1 MQITVYRLS
10 LLLLASFWIGSCS
23 SSQKSDLIQVN
34 SNTQP
39 VDNTQVVDGN
49 HASEGALNGLPVR
62 YVLGN
67 AIQFNTVS
75 ELEQRASL
83 IIIGKTTANFED
95 SQVRNIEESKQNE
108 LDFQP
113 NQSITIKDAAG
124 LPVGFYSIT
133 SVKINKVLK
142 GSTDL
147 KEINVI
153 QAGAVSSDGSGK
165 QIIIANE
172 GSTPLQKNLKYILFL
187 AKVDTKDYPGAGN
200 NTYSILS
207 INQGKFNLD
216 QKDVTESKEEVKSS
230 QYKALKKQVSEK
242 YKKDF
247 DSSPE

>member
-1 MQITVYRLS
+1 MRIAIHRLS
-10 LLLLASFWIGSCS
+10 FLLLTSFWIYSCS
-23 SSQKSDLIQVN
+23 SGQKSNLIQAN
-34 SNTQP
+34 SNDQT
-39 VDNTQVVDGN
+39 VDDTQVVDGN
-49 HASEGALNGLPVR
+49 HTSEEVLNGLPVR
-62 YVLGN
+62 YVFSN
-67 AIQFNTVS
+67 AIRFDAVS
-75 ELEQRASL
+75 ELEKRASL
-83 IIIGKTTANFED
+83 IIIGKTTTNFED

-113 NQSITIKDAAG
+113 NQSIIIKDAAG

-142 GSTDL
+142 GPTDL

-172 GSTPLQKNLKYILFL
+172 GFTPLQKNLKYILFL
-187 AKVDTKDYPGAGN
+187 AKVDTKDYPGAGD

-207 INQGKFNLD
+207 VNQGKFNLD
-216 QKDVTESKEEVKSS
+216 QKDVTESKEEGKNS
-230 QYKALKKQVSEK
+230 QYNALKKQVSEK